1 LTPYYSEQ
9 NIDLV
14 KGARALSLSFLGA
27 SLSNK
32 KIPFNRDLKPSSIK
46 IIVDLLAIPSW
57 IHVQFSKKIK
67 KGGKHLNKEYVQKKT
82 VRAQIKN
89 CMGSG

>member
-1 LTPYYSEQ
+1 MSTKSHSKESPKTRGGPGETLETSFLGLLTPYYSEQ

-32 KIPFNRDLKPSSIK
+32 KIPFNRD
-46 IIVDLLAIPSW
+46 
-57 IHVQFSKKIK
+57 
-67 KGGKHLNKEYVQKKT
+67 
-82 VRAQIKN
+82 
-89 CMGSG
+89 